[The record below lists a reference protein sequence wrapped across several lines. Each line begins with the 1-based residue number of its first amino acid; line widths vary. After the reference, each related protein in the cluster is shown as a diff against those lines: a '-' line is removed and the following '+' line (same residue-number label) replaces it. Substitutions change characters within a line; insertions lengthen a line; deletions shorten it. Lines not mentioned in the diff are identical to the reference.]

1 MARFTFKHLIPSLCN
16 ELLNCL
22 EDLHFGDFFSTLEFT
37 CFHKNKIYNK
47 EYTIDKSF
55 SSPPASEL
63 LGSNLLHTESKKSAL
78 IMYAKFCHQLSVYS
92 KNEFLE
98 EIS

>member
-22 EDLHFGDFFSTLEFT
+22 EDLHFGDFSQHGSLPVFI
-37 CFHKNKIYNK
+37 KIKFKQYI
-47 EYTIDKSF
+47 IDKSF

-63 LGSNLLHTESKKSAL
+63 WGPNLLHTESKN
-78 IMYAKFCHQLSVYS
+78 QL
-92 KNEFLE
+92 
-98 EIS
+98 